1 MENLELEK
9 AKELLENAAK
19 IEKEKVA
26 KEINEFL
33 QDVEKRTG
41 YVLQPV
47 GRFLGNQ
54 MQCSIDIVKVG

>member
-1 MENLELEK
+1 MKDLELEK

-26 KEINEFL
+26 KEINDFL

-47 GRFLGNQ
+47 GRFEGNK
-54 MQCSIDIVKVG
+54 MQCFINIVKLG

>member
-19 IEKEKVA
+19 AEKEKVA

-47 GRFLGNQ
+47 GRFAGNQ
-54 MQCSIDIVKVG
+54 IQCSIDIVKVG